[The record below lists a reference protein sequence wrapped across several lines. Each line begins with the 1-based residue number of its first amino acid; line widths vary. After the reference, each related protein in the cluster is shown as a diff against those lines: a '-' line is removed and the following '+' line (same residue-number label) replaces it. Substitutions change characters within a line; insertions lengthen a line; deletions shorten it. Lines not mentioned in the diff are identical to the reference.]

1 VAGAAT
7 PGRAERCAIDDDRA
21 QRRVDRAVGG
31 RLHSLVRLL
40 AARRK
45 HRTANRL
52 HRAQADCGGD
62 HPSVAIE
69 KAQTAMST

>member
-1 VAGAAT
+1 M
-7 PGRAERCAIDDDRA
+7 
-21 QRRVDRAVGG
+21 
-31 RLHSLVRLL
+31 RLL